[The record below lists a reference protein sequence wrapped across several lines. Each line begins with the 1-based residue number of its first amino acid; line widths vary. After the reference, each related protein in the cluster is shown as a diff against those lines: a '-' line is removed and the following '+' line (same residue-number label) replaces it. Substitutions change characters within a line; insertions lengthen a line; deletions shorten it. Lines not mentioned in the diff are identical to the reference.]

1 METQPVR
8 ATFQRLCFKECV
20 GILTDSIVFDMIKK
34 FDLVNKRFIFSYTA
48 QQTDSSDVSAHVL
61 IQQIKKNTPCL
72 FNPRRFLNNVKGCL
86 LMFW

>member
-8 ATFQRLCFKECV
+8 ATFQRLCFKERV

-48 QQTDSSDVSAHVL
+48 QQTDISDVSAHVL
-61 IQQIKKNTPCL
+61 IQQIKKKHAMP
-72 FNPRRFLNNVKGCL
+72 FQPSAIPQ
-86 LMFW
+86 